1 MRISRTTQDKLWR
14 LLLRWI
20 PLIPAPEIYDLIRD
34 VKRSQDDVD
43 EQVTEALDSIRKTS
57 KLVGQL
63 EDSLKERAMRLEEL
77 QKEHER
83 YSQLVEMEADKAQAL
98 LRQIEATLGKNIGRE
113 RWIAFGINLAAGLI
127 LFVLGVVLSDYLR
140 HVWALLTK

>member
-1 MRISRTTQDKLWR
+1 MRIPRITQDKLWR

-20 PLIPAPEIYDLIRD
+20 PLIPAPEIYDLLRD

-63 EDSLKERAMRLEEL
+63 EDSLKDRAMRLEEL

-83 YSQLVEMEADKAQAL
+83 YSQLAEMEANKAQAL
-98 LRQIEATLGKNIGRE
+98 LTQIETTLGKNIGRE
-113 RWIAFGINLAAGLI
+113 RWISFGINLAAGLI
-127 LFVLGVVLSDYLR
+127 LFLLGVIVSDYLK
-140 HVWALLTK
+140 HLWALLLK